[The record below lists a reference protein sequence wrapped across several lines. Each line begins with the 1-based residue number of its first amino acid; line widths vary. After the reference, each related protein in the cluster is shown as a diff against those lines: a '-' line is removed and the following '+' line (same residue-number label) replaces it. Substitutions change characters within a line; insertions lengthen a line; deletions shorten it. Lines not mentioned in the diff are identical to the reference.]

1 MRNEPERRGW
11 AESAEAQDGL
21 DSAVAAGLQSPP
33 EQKPKPRVKPINRQQ
48 LLLRA
53 VEVEQLVPEDHEVRA
68 IWELV
73 GQLDLSP
80 YYQQI
85 RAVEGVAGREPVD
98 PQLLISLWIYSY
110 KEGVSSAREIARWC
124 EYHPAYQWLTGMQV
138 INHHTLSDFRV
149 DHQQA
154 LDELFAEVL
163 GLLSAEGLISLERVM
178 HDGTK
183 IKACAGADTFR
194 REQRLQSHL
203 EMARQHVAA
212 MGDPRSEEEV
222 SPRVRAARQRAAREK
237 QQRLELALRELEKI
251 RSAKSGAEAKA
262 EARASQSDPEARIMK
277 QSDGGWAP
285 SYNVQIS
292 TDAAAGIIV
301 GVAVSQSGSD
311 YEQLVPAVERVED
324 HFGQMPAQVV
334 ADGGFTSRP
343 NIMDLDQRGVDF
355 IGSRGDGAAQSA
367 GQLDRRGV
375 DPAFRPEAFS
385 YDAASNS
392 YTCPGGKILN
402 YESKE
407 QRPGRTN
414 YQYRANA
421 SDCQACPLKAQC
433 CPQNAAKGRMIVR
446 GVDHPVVV
454 AFNEKMQTEAAKQI
468 YKQRGA
474 VAEFPHA
481 WIKDKLGLRQF
492 CLRGLI
498 KVGMEALWACLTY
511 NIQQWIRLRWRVRWA
526 ENRA

>member
-1 MRNEPERRGW
+1 MRNEAERSGW
-11 AESAEAQDGL
+11 AEREEEEGSP
-21 DSAVAAGLQSPP
+21 DSAVAAGLPLTA
-33 EQKPKPRVKPINRQQ
+33 KVKPQPRLKPIHRQQ
-48 LLLRA
+48 LILRTVD
-53 VEVEQLVPEDHEVRA
+53 VERLVPEDHEVRA

-80 YYQQI
+80 YYEQI

-110 KEGVSSAREIARWC
+110 AAGVSSAREISRLC
-124 EYHPAYQWLTGMQV
+124 EYHPAYQWLTGMEV

-163 GLLSAEGLISLERVM
+163 GLLSAEGLITLERIM

-183 IKACAGADTFR
+183 VKACAGADTFR
-194 REQRLQSHL
+194 REGRLESHL
-203 EMARQHVAA
+203 EMARQQVAA
-212 MGDPRSEEEV
+212 MGDPRSAEEV

-251 RSAKSGAEAKA
+251 RASKSGAEAKA
-262 EARASQSDPEARIMK
+262 EARASRSDPEARVMK

-285 SYNVQIS
+285 SYNVQLS

-301 GVAVSQSGSD
+301 GVGVSQSGSD

-324 HFGQMPAQVV
+324 SFGQMPAQVV

-355 IGSRGDGAAQSA
+355 IGSMGDGVAQSA

-385 YDAASNS
+385 YDAASNT
-392 YTCPGGKILN
+392 YHCPGGQTLK
-402 YESKE
+402 SAGKE
-407 QRPGRTN
+407 ERPGRTN
-414 YQYRANA
+414 YQYRAKA
-421 SDCQACPLKAQC
+421 AVCQACPLKGQC
-433 CPQNAAKGRMIVR
+433 CPQTASKGRMIVR

-454 AFNEKMQTEAAKQI
+454 AFNEKMQSEAAKQI
-468 YKQRGA
+468 YRQRGA
-474 VAEFPHA
+474 VAEFPNA
-481 WIKDKLGLRQF
+481 WIKEKLGLRQF
-492 CLRGLI
+492 RLRGLI
-498 KVGMEALWACLTY
+498 KVSLETLWACLTY
-511 NIQQWIRLRWRVRWA
+511 NIQQWIRLRWRARWA
-526 ENRA
+526 ESRA

>member
-1 MRNEPERRGW
+1 MSYEPTSRDGADR
-11 AESAEAQDGL
+11 AEQPGRP
-21 DSAVAAGLQSPP
+21 DSAVAAGLQSIP
-33 EQKPKPRVKPINRQQ
+33 EEKPKPRLKPINRQQ
-48 LLLRA
+48 LILRT
-53 VEVEQLVPEDHEVRA
+53 VDIEQLVAEDHAVRA

-80 YYQQI
+80 YYEQI

-98 PQLLISLWIYSY
+98 PQLLLSLWIYAYS
-110 KEGVSSAREIARWC
+110 KGVSSAREIARLC
-124 EYHPAYQWLTGMQV
+124 EHHPAYQWLTGMEV

-149 DHQQA
+149 DHRQA
-154 LDELFAEVL
+154 LDELFTEVL
-163 GLLSAEGLISLERVM
+163 GLLSSEGLITLERVM
-178 HDGTK
+178 QDGTK

-203 EMARQHVAA
+203 EMARQQVAA
-212 MGDPRSEEEV
+212 MGDPRSAEEV

-237 QQRLELALRELEKI
+237 RQRLELALRELEKI
-251 RSAKSGAEAKA
+251 RASKSGAEAKA
-262 EARASQSDPEARIMK
+262 EARASHSDPEARVMK

-285 SYNVQIS
+285 SYNLQLT
-292 TDAAAGIIV
+292 TDAAAGVIV

-311 YEQLVPAVERVED
+311 YEQLVPAVDRLAEQ
-324 HFGQMPAQVV
+324 FGQAPAQVV

-355 IGSRGDGAAQSA
+355 IGSMGDGAAQSA
-367 GQLDRRGV
+367 GQMDRRGV

-385 YDAASNS
+385 FEAASDT
-392 YTCPGGKILN
+392 YTCPSGKTLR

-407 QRPGRTN
+407 ERPGRTN
-414 YQYRANA
+414 YQYRAKA
-421 SDCQACPLKAQC
+421 ADCQACPLKAKC
-433 CPQNAAKGRMIVR
+433 CPHNAAKGRMIVR
-446 GVDHPVVV
+446 GVDHPVVA
-454 AFNEKMQTEAAKQI
+454 AFNEKMQTEAAQQI

-474 VAEFPHA
+474 LAEFPHA

-492 CLRGLI
+492 RLRGLI
-498 KVGMEALWACLTY
+498 KVGREALWACLTY
-511 NIQQWIRLRWRVRWA
+511 NIQQWIRLRWRLRWA